1 MQYRQLGRT
10 GIQVSP
16 YCLGTMM
23 FGGIANADHDE
34 CVGMIHKALDFGINF
49 IDTADAYHQGE
60 SEEIVGKA
68 LKGRR
73 DDVVLATKASLPM
86 GDDPNRRG
94 GSRRWLTRA
103 VEDSLRRL
111 QTDHIDLY
119 QIHRLAPDT
128 DIEETLSVLTDL
140 MREGKVR
147 AIGASTVPASA
158 IVEAQWVAERRGLA
172 RFRTEQP
179 PYSILNRSIER
190 EVLPTCQR
198 YGMGAMAWSPLAK
211 GMLTGKYRKGG
222 EQPDSLRAKYFPKA
236 MSDEASLDA
245 VERLIPLAENAGLSL
260 THMALAFVVTHP
272 AITSA
277 LIGPRTPKQLD
288 DLLAG
293 AEVQLSDEIL
303 DRIDEIVP
311 PGVDVAPLEGAAY
324 VPPSIAQTSLRR
336 RPLTERAA
344 VVDSEQREN

>member
-23 FGGIANADHDE
+23 FGKIANADHDE

-49 IDTADAYHQGE
+49 IDTADAYSQGE

-211 GMLTGKYRKGG
+211 GMLTGKYRKGE

-245 VERLIPLAENAGLSL
+245 VEQLIPLAENAGLSL

-324 VPPSIAQTSLRR
+324 VPPAIAQTSLRR
-336 RPLTERAA
+336 RNPQERAA
-344 VVDSEQREN
+344 IVRGEQGES